1 MAKKKD
7 IVEVEIK
14 DVLFPNK
21 SYGEINGNKILF
33 KGGIK
38 GQKVKVMVTKK
49 GKNHLGGRIVGLVE
63 RSPIEKEP
71 TCSHFGICGGCTYQT
86 LSYKEQLK
94 LKKEQVLKLFE
105 KAGIEDFE
113 FLGIEKSP
121 REFEYRNKMEYTFGD
136 EEKGGALS
144 LGLHRKGR
152 FYEVIN
158 VISCSISDID
168 FRSIF
173 AEILN
178 YFKARNIPY
187 YNKKDHV
194 GVLRYLVIRKALSTG
209 EILINLVT
217 SSQEEV
223 ELHELLDKLKTLEL
237 EGQIVGF
244 IHTIDDSLA
253 DAIKVDK
260 LDLIY
265 GRDYIIEEILGLKFK
280 ISPFSFFQTNTFGAE
295 KLYSIVRDFAG
306 DTKDNIIFDLYSGTG
321 TIAQIMAPV
330 AKKVVGIE
338 IVEEAVEIARE
349 NAKLNSLDNC
359 EFIAG
364 DVLQE
369 VDKLKEK
376 PDLIILDPP
385 REGINPKALGKIIDF
400 NPKRFVYVSCNPVTL
415 VRDLKGF
422 IDRGYSI
429 EKVKCMDMF
438 PQTSHVETVVLLSR
452 VDK

>member
-1 MAKKKD
+1 
-7 IVEVEIK
+7 
-14 DVLFPNK
+14 
-21 SYGEINGNKILF
+21 
-33 KGGIK
+33 
-38 GQKVKVMVTKK
+38 
-49 GKNHLGGRIVGLVE
+49 
-63 RSPIEKEP
+63 
-71 TCSHFGICGGCTYQT
+71 
-86 LSYKEQLK
+86 
-94 LKKEQVLKLFE
+94 
-105 KAGIEDFE
+105 
-113 FLGIEKSP
+113 
-121 REFEYRNKMEYTFGD
+121 MEYTFGD

-158 VISCSISDID
+158 VSSCSISDID

-173 AEILN
+173 VEILN

-223 ELHELLDKLKTLEL
+223 ELHELLDKLKALEL
-237 EGQIVGF
+237 EGKIVGF
-244 IHTIDDSLA
+244 IHTTDDSLA

-306 DTKDNIIFDLYSGTG
+306 DTKDNMIFDLYSGTG

-349 NAKLNSLDNC
+349 NIKLNGLDNC

-369 VDKLKEK
+369 IDKLKEK

-415 VRDLKGF
+415 VRDLRGF
-422 IDRGYSI
+422 LDRGYSI

-438 PQTSHVETVVLLSR
+438 PFTSHVESTILMTYCGLEE
-452 VDK
+452 K

>member
-1 MAKKKD
+1 MVKKKY

-49 GKNHLGGRIVGLVE
+49 GKSHLGGRIVGLVE
-63 RSPIEKEP
+63 RSPLEKEP

-86 LSYKEQLK
+86 LSYKEQLE
-94 LKKEQVLKLFE
+94 LKKEQILKLFE

-158 VISCSISDID
+158 VSSCSISDID

-173 AEILN
+173 VEILN

-223 ELHELLDKLKTLEL
+223 ELHELLDKLKALEL
-237 EGQIVGF
+237 EGKIVGF
-244 IHTIDDSLA
+244 IHTTDDSLA

-306 DTKDNIIFDLYSGTG
+306 DTKDNMIFDLYSGTG

-349 NAKLNSLDNC
+349 NIKLNGLDNC

-369 VDKLKEK
+369 IDKLKEK

-415 VRDLKGF
+415 VRDLRGF
-422 IDRGYSI
+422 LDRGYSI

-438 PQTSHVETVVLLSR
+438 PQTSHVECVVLMSR
-452 VDK
+452 VEK